1 MCWCC
6 LGVDKPVAGA
16 TIHTSFFADF
26 SFAETACLSQ
36 AKRVAD
42 PSVCVCVVCCRCSGK
57 KLKQALLSKVPVLH
71 WLPRYSI
78 RENAVGDLISGCSVG
93 IMHLPQ
99 GIREEN

>member
-42 PSVCVCVVCCRCSGK
+42 PSVCVLYVVG
-57 KLKQALLSKVPVLH
+57 VLE
-71 WLPRYSI
+71 R
-78 RENAVGDLISGCSVG
+78 N
-93 IMHLPQ
+93 
-99 GIREEN
+99 